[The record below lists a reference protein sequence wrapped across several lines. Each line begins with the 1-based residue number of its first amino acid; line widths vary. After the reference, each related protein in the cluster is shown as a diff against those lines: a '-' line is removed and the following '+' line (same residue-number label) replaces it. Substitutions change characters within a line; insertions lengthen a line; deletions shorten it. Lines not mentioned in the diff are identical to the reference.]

1 MEIFLANDNKDLQGL
16 SYMKETKD
24 KKEHSPSNPSPLMKG
39 GSSCRPEAVPP
50 SGGENPTMRGY
61 GQNMDFGD
69 GADLIAAELNIFRDA
84 VPHIK
89 LRLSSE
95 GMILDWSAWLPADQA
110 LPLRLEKGDYIHYIF
125 PLPVVNRFI
134 KAMKHC
140 VEQRAIIKT
149 PYSLSTP
156 QGTML
161 FEAGFLPLSAN
172 EIIVVNR
179 DLTEKIRLENIA
191 ESVQMMNNI
200 GYIFSGIRH
209 EIGNPINSMK
219 MAMRVLKNNLGNY
232 SQEKIMEYVDRVIN
246 EINRVEY
253 LLTSLKNFNMHEN
266 LRPKALSLKSF
277 IERLLPLI
285 EEDFG
290 RRGIRV
296 KTEIRTMDDLAF
308 ADARALQQVM
318 LNLLSNA
325 ADAFTDPDQNPT
337 IVIGLAAKGKTLELS
352 VRDNGIGMSAHQIEN
367 LFKPFFTSKPHGT
380 GLGLVIVKKLM
391 LQMEGDIHIDSGS
404 QRGTL
409 VRLTLKAIDNE

>member
-1 MEIFLANDNKDLQGL
+1 
-16 SYMKETKD
+16 
-24 KKEHSPSNPSPLMKG
+24 
-39 GSSCRPEAVPP
+39 
-50 SGGENPTMRGY
+50 
-61 GQNMDFGD
+61 
-69 GADLIAAELNIFRDA
+69 
-84 VPHIK
+84 
-89 LRLSSE
+89 
-95 GMILDWSAWLPADQA
+95 
-110 LPLRLEKGDYIHYIF
+110 
-125 PLPVVNRFI
+125 
-134 KAMKHC
+134 
-140 VEQRAIIKT
+140 
-149 PYSLSTP
+149 LSTP

-352 VRDNGIGMSAHQIEN
+352 VRDNGIGICSN
-367 LFKPFFTSKPHGT
+367 LSLLPNR
-380 GLGLVIVKKLM
+380 
-391 LQMEGDIHIDSGS
+391 MEPAWDWS
-404 QRGTL
+404 L
-409 VRLTLKAIDNE
+409 